1 MARRKK
7 CNYSGIKNGEWRG
20 KEEEGWDSADVT
32 EIGFNQSESR
42 LFAGPREIAFVD
54 KGPFWN
60 FSFCS
65 VEAAVMQNGNWLK
78 PSKSPELEAFQ
89 AGDTLISD
97 IQLML
102 KEESI
107 YSILYALKW
116 A

>member
-1 MARRKK
+1 M
-7 CNYSGIKNGEWRG
+7 
-20 KEEEGWDSADVT
+20 T
-32 EIGFNQSESR
+32 EIGFNQSEFR
-42 LFAGPREIAFVD
+42 LFVRPREIAFVD

-89 AGDTLISD
+89 AVDTLISD
-97 IQLML
+97 ILLML

-107 YSILYALKW
+107 YSITLCAKMMGQKLDEADLYFSPKRK
-116 A
+116 